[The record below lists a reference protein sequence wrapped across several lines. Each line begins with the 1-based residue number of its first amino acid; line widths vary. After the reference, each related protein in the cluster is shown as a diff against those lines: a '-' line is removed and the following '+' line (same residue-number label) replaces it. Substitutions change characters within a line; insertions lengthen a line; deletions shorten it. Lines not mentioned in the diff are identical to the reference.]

1 MKYLDYIFPVIL
13 PSSRVKSV
21 KYKQSN
27 YAKII
32 LSKILREAT
41 NFQTVSIS

>member
-1 MKYLDYIFPVIL
+1 MKYLDYIFSVIL

-27 YAKII
+27 YAKIT
-32 LSKILREAT
+32 LSKILRKAT
-41 NFQTVSIS
+41 TFQTVSIG